1 MDEEAIETVER
12 KRIGVPK
19 AMLEIC
25 RLAADL
31 QNGTT
36 PQDRREKSQDKLV
49 ELAAV
54 VRKSGLFRAFRLI
67 DEPLRERVKESLAA
81 LKEAEQSSETDEAV
95 QEQREMKR
103 ERRAEAED
111 AEEGAETEEERKTP
125 PAKRL
130 REFVKLAV
138 AFSKAREDENEQRE
152 LGAKALE
159 MVPAIVKTGL
169 FEGFVVA
176 NPKLRSMLAPA
187 IRKSSDRKEKKA
199 A

>member
-1 MDEEAIETVER
+1 MGEEAIAAAEQ
-12 KRIGVPK
+12 KRVGIPR

-31 QNGTT
+31 QNGTI
-36 PQDRREKSQDKLV
+36 PEERRETSQDKLV

-54 VRKSGLFRAFRLI
+54 ARRSGLFRVFRLI

-81 LKEAEQSSETDEAV
+81 LKEAEQSSESDESA

-103 ERRAEAED
+103 ERRAEAE
-111 AEEGAETEEERKTP
+111 EGAETEEERKAS

-130 REFVKLAV
+130 REFVKIAV

-152 LGAKALE
+152 LGNKALE
-159 MVPAIVKTGL
+159 MVPAVVKTGL

-187 IRKSSDRKEKKA
+187 IRKADRKEKKA

>member
-1 MDEEAIETVER
+1 MGEEAIAAAEQ
-12 KRIGVPK
+12 KRVGIPR

-31 QNGTT
+31 QNGTI
-36 PQDRREKSQDKLV
+36 PEERRETSQDKLV

-54 VRKSGLFRAFRLI
+54 ARRSGLFRVFRLI
-67 DEPLRERVKESLAA
+67 DEPLRERVKASLAA
-81 LKEAEQSSETDEAV
+81 LKEAEQSSESDESA

-103 ERRAEAED
+103 ERRAEAE
-111 AEEGAETEEERKTP
+111 AEEGAETEEERKAS

-130 REFVKLAV
+130 REFVKIAV

-152 LGAKALE
+152 LGNKALE
-159 MVPAIVKTGL
+159 MVPAVVKTGL

-187 IRKSSDRKEKKA
+187 IRKADRKEKKA